1 VSNLEKSVMPDD
13 PARSLPADPI
23 VTSPRESP
31 TTLITGVN
39 PREIAVVHGRDSEVT
54 SAVFEFL
61 RALDLRPREWEEL
74 LTRATEATP
83 YTGHLIETLFQ
94 DVQAVVVIFTPDDEA
109 RLHPELQRA
118 GEAAHETRFTCQARP
133 NVLFEAGM
141 AFGLYPH
148 RTILLEVGDLRPIS
162 DLVGRHTVRLG
173 TENAI
178 ISFVNRLRTAGC
190 ALNTQGTDWLRLSS
204 RFRDLAA
211 LSRRPAARLEVLD
224 QPPRLFP
231 TNIWLNPWTVA
242 TYEEVV
248 SIARREQQEHPVVA
262 GTLQRDLSRSVERW
276 SLYSKK
282 DGPNAPLRLRGQVNL
297 QASGSSDLRL
307 ILVQQ
312 RFAIDGRPVAN
323 PPDAGPFGFVMTPG
337 QEINV
342 NFEVSVPDR
351 EFREGDLLYGLH
363 VVYEDEGKTRRDLE
377 VFWWYDFAEDKF
389 WNNLNK
395 VPYFDSIRGRFW

>member
-1 VSNLEKSVMPDD
+1 MPDD
-13 PARSLPADPI
+13 QARSSPTDPL
-23 VTSPRESP
+23 VTAPRGSP
-31 TTLITGVN
+31 TTPIAGPD
-39 PREIAVVHGRDSEVT
+39 PREVAVVHGRDSQVT
-54 SAVFEFL
+54 QAVFDFL
-61 RALDLRPREWEEL
+61 RAVDLRPLEWEEVL
-74 LTRATEATP
+74 SRASAATP
-83 YTGHLIETLFQ
+83 YTGHLIEKLFEN
-94 DVQAVVVIFTPDDEA
+94 VQAVVVIFTPDDEA
-109 RLHPELQRA
+109 RLHPELKKPN
-118 GEAAHETRFTCQARP
+118 EAPHEIRFACQPRP
-133 NVLFEAGM
+133 NVLFEAGI
-141 AFGLYPH
+141 AFGLYPD
-148 RTILLEVGDLRPIS
+148 RTILVEVGELRPIS

-178 ISFVNRLRTAGC
+178 KSFVNRLEVARC
-190 ALNTQGTDWLRLSS
+190 KLNTKGTHWLNAS
-204 RFRDLAA
+204 RFSGLAA
-211 LSRRPAARLEVLD
+211 LTRRPLARLEVLD

-231 TNIWLNPWTVA
+231 TNIWLNPWTVG
-242 TYEEVV
+242 THDEVL
-248 SIARREQQEHPVVA
+248 SIARREQQEHPVIA
-262 GTLQRDLSRSVERW
+262 RTLQRDLSRSVEHW

-297 QASGSSDLRL
+297 QASGPSDLRL

-342 NFEVSVPDR
+342 NFELSVPDR
-351 EFREGDLLYGLH
+351 EFQEGDLLYGLH

>member
-1 VSNLEKSVMPDD
+1 MSNNPDEFSTIDSVVTAP
-13 PARSLPADPI
+13 RADRTAPI
-23 VTSPRESP
+23 TA
-31 TTLITGVN
+31 TN
-39 PREIAVVHGRDSEVT
+39 PREIAVVHGRDMEVT

-74 LTRATEATP
+74 LSRASAATP
-83 YTGHLIETLFQ
+83 YTGHLIEKLFE
-94 DVQAVVVIFTPDDEA
+94 DVQAVIVIFTPDDET
-109 RLHPELQRA
+109 RLHPDLQR
-118 GEAAHETRFTCQARP
+118 EEEPEYETRFMCQARP

-141 AFGLYPH
+141 AFGLYAH
-148 RTILLEVGDLRPIS
+148 RTILVEVGGLRPIS

-178 ISFVNRLRTAGC
+178 KSFVNRLQAAGC
-190 ALNTQGTDWLRLSS
+190 AVNTDGMDWLRLS
-204 RFRDLAA
+204 RFSELAA
-211 LSRRPAARLEVLD
+211 LSRRPVARMEVLD

-231 TNIWLNPWTVA
+231 TNIWLSPWVVDTH
-242 TYEEVV
+242 EELL
-248 SIARREQQEHPVVA
+248 SISHREQQIHPVIA
-262 GTLQRDLSRSVERW
+262 RTLQRDLSRSVEHW

-282 DGPNAPLRLRGQVNL
+282 DGPNALLRLKGQVNL

-312 RFAIDGRPVAN
+312 RFAVDGRPVAN
-323 PPDAGPFGFVMTPG
+323 PPDAGPFGFVVMPG
-337 QEINV
+337 QEFNV

-351 EFREGDLLYGLH
+351 EFQEGDLLYGLR
-363 VVYEDEGKTRRDLE
+363 VEYEDEDKKRRELE

-395 VPYFDSIRGRFW
+395 VPYFDSIRGNFW